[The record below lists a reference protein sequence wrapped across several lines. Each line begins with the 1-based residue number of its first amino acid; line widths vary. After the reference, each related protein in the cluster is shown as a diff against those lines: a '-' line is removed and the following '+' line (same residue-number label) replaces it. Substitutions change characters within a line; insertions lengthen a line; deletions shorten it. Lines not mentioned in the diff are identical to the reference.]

1 MCNENKGCT
10 NCIQEIL
17 EIILLLQE
25 NATCNDI
32 TLESCDKGFLG
43 QCSNTLGYN
52 TRPVLLVLCNGN
64 LLSMPS
70 DRNSTV
76 QDSNVFR
83 IEKLDKNCATFRVLT
98 QTDTGYASTNSFFTI
113 TLGCICAIKCL
124 ADTFVDTI

>member
-1 MCNENKGCT
+1 MCNDNKNCT

-52 TRPVLLVLCNGN
+52 TRPVLLVLCNGT

-70 DRNSTV
+70 DRNSTI

-98 QTDTGYASTNSFFTI
+98 TTDTGFAATNSFFTI

-124 ADTFVDTI
+124 ADTFVETI